1 MVLGATSKI
10 KSNMLNIEETYNWL
24 RKLKVVN
31 ESYRNII
38 IDDSDVMLQR
48 MIGVRDRLSSPQSVL
63 SVDHPLDVYID
74 RTLDGSSNNNGTDYD
89 GIRFRGQRVNNVQS
103 TNITENTEVESDTFL
118 PTTNSHGNINQ
129 EMADTIM
136 THPQNNENY
145 EGKKYLND
153 HYIFSSFNKTF
164 MDVYSQIKIQRGCQ

>member
-10 KSNMLNIEETYNWL
+10 KSNILNIEETYNWL

-38 IDDSDVMLQR
+38 IDESDVMLQR
-48 MIGVRDRLSSPQSVL
+48 MIGVRDSLSSPESVL

-103 TNITENTEVESDTFL
+103 TNISENTEVESDTFQ
-118 PTTNSHGNINQ
+118 PTTYSHGNINQ
-129 EMADTIM
+129 GMANTIL

-145 EGKKYLND
+145 EGKINLNYHD
-153 HYIFSSFNKTF
+153 IFSSFNKTF
-164 MDVYSQIKIQRGCQ
+164 MDVYSQMKIQKGCQ